1 MTQAAESGTMSDLA
15 ILVKSYRKDFTLA
28 ERLLASVKIFNT
40 DSIPVYVVV
49 PQVDVELFAQI
60 DLPGIQ
66 IIAEEEFADH
76 LVTEPFGGMTTGYI
90 NQQIVKL
97 TCWERIGAQNFLI
110 LDSDVEII
118 RPFTRDDFLA
128 DDGYPYSVLVQDKE
142 LLADRQYFEDQ
153 WRKRAEWHRIIAAEM
168 HYSGPR
174 PLLTCHGN
182 TVLNSEVLKSLQAD
196 FMRPRG
202 WDYRDLLACSPYE
215 FTWYSIWL
223 QVCGVIP
230 VRATEPWV
238 KTFHTEEDHL
248 IFLAK
253 KQDLD
258 DLKRAYVA
266 ICINSNFSRLK
277 ELPPATEEK
286 PAFLAR
292 YLSYQ
297 EYLRVGLSK
306 IRDTWSRRLA
316 SPKS

>member
-1 MTQAAESGTMSDLA
+1 MTQAADSGNMSDLA
-15 ILVKSYRKDFTLA
+15 ILVKSYRKDFSLA

-49 PQVDVELFAQI
+49 PRLDMDLFAQI
-60 DLPGIQ
+60 DLPALQ
-66 IIAEEEFADH
+66 IIAEEDFADH

-97 TCWERIGAQNFLI
+97 TCWERIEAHNFLI

-118 RPFTRDDFLA
+118 RPFTREDFLA
-128 DDGYPYSVLVQDKE
+128 DDGCPYSVLVQDKE
-142 LLADRQYFEDQ
+142 LLADRQYFENQ
-153 WRKRAEWHRIIAAEM
+153 WKNRAEWHRVIAAEM
-168 HYSGPR
+168 RYPGPR
-174 PLLTCHGN
+174 PLPTCHGN

-215 FTWYSIWL
+215 FTWYSVWL

-238 KTFHTEEDHL
+238 KTFHTEEEHL
-248 IFLAK
+248 LSLAK
-253 KQDLD
+253 NQDLD

-266 ICINSNFSRLK
+266 ICINSNFSQLK
-277 ELPPATEEK
+277 DLPPATEEK
-286 PAFLAR
+286 PDFLAR

-306 IRDTWSRRLA
+306 IRDTWSRRFG
-316 SPKS
+316 SSKS